1 VSCLTSIA
9 PHFRGEALHP
19 LRTLSLCAGTRRSPL
34 KSAPPC
40 LAALGVRASS
50 RRIEGWMIE
59 ALGSENGLTL
69 VEQVLSYRESLPLK
83 GLFVSEQKYP
93 FLVWILRLRCPEM
106 VLP

>member
-1 VSCLTSIA
+1 
-9 PHFRGEALHP
+9 
-19 LRTLSLCAGTRRSPL
+19 
-34 KSAPPC
+34 
-40 LAALGVRASS
+40 
-50 RRIEGWMIE
+50 MIE